1 MLVTTTER
9 LYDFNKFGKPSI
21 SFDDIRKG
29 KVKIAEASDL
39 QRKFKHEL
47 SDEKR
52 LQKKKKYFYNS

>member
-1 MLVTTTER
+1 MVTTTER

-29 KVKIAEASDL
+29 TVKIAEASDL

-47 SDEKR
+47 SDEKKATKAEEI
-52 LQKKKKYFYNS
+52 LL

>member
-47 SDEKR
+47 SDEKKATKEEEI
-52 LQKKKKYFYNS
+52 LL